1 MVGIRPLRIAGP
13 ERPAVGGV
21 ELAGYLDAAVGVGEA
36 ARRYVGALRSVGV
49 PVLPRDVRL
58 VDRDAAGAGLTPGR
72 TPAEADVAFNLLCLN
87 PEQMLPYLSGPEGP
101 PRDGRA
107 TIGIWSWEVD
117 VLPPGWAQA
126 SREVDEIWTYSRFSA
141 DRVGLALGVPVI
153 AIPPPVAPRAEA
165 GQTVHGLPGGFR
177 VLAMFDYLST
187 LERKNPLGAIAAYR
201 KAFGPRDGATLIVK
215 SVNGQHRPER
225 REEITEAARGRSDIV
240 LLDRTMSGA
249 ERDALLG
256 GCDCLLSLHRSE
268 GHGLPLAEAM
278 ACGRPVVATAYGG
291 NTDFMSD
298 ANSYLVR
305 WTPVAVGA
313 GVEHYP
319 PGASWAE
326 PDVEHAARLLR
337 SVREDAET
345 SRRRVARAQ
354 ADVWAMLSP
363 EAVGE
368 RMRERLRSF
377 EPTRSWRGRLGR
389 WPRRRPTAG
398 RA

>member
-1 MVGIRPLRIAGP
+1 V
-13 ERPAVGGV
+13 VGGV

-36 ARRYVGALRSVGV
+36 ARRYVGALRGVGV
-49 PVLPRDVRL
+49 PVLPRDVHL
-58 VDRDAAGAGLTPGR
+58 VDRDAARARLTPGP
-72 TPAEADVAFNLLCLN
+72 TPADAEVAFNLLCLN
-87 PEQMLPYLSGPEGP
+87 PEQMLAYLNGPEGP

-117 VLPPGWAQA
+117 VLPPGWAEA
-126 SREVDEIWTYSRFSA
+126 SCEVDEVWTYSRFSA
-141 DRVGLALGVPVI
+141 DRIAAGLGVPVV
-153 AIPPPVAPRAEA
+153 AIPPPVAPKAKLNQIA
-165 GQTVHGLPGGFR
+165 GRPPGGFQ
-177 VLAMFDYLST
+177 VLVMFDYLST

-201 KAFGPRDGATLIVK
+201 RAFGPCDGATLIVK

-225 REEITEAARGRSDIV
+225 REELVEAARGRSDIV
-240 LLDRTMSGA
+240 LLDRVMSGE

-256 GCDCLLSLHRSE
+256 GCHCLLSLHRSE

-278 ACGRPVVATAYGG
+278 ACGKPVVATAYGG

-298 ANSYLVR
+298 ANSYLVS
-305 WTPVAVGA
+305 WASVSVGP

-319 PGASWAE
+319 SEATWAE

-345 SRRRVARAQ
+345 LRRRVAHAQ

-363 EAVGE
+363 KAVGE
-368 RMRERLRSF
+368 RMRERLGSF
-377 EPTRSWRGRLGR
+377 ERTRSRRGHLGR
-389 WPRRRPTAG
+389 WSRRRPAAG
-398 RA
+398 SA